1 MKIIGIQIAL
11 LGICTLTPGMARADV
26 SFYANELGGLSC
38 GKLLEATKS
47 KVGRAQVADWLNG
60 YVTGY
65 NYYAEK
71 PVMPPDNETSIAFAE
86 TFCRNNP
93 LANIVSGGAVLVQDL
108 GGPKVSFQY
117 ER

>member
-1 MKIIGIQIAL
+1 MKTFAAQTLCLGVAL
-11 LGICTLTPGMARADV
+11 ASVASARAEV
-26 SFYANELGGLSC
+26 SFYANGLGGLSC

-47 KVGRAQVADWLNG
+47 EVGRAQVADWLNG

-65 NYYAEK
+65 NYYASK
-71 PVMPPDNETSIAFAE
+71 PLLPSDKESSIAFAE

-93 LANIVSGGAVLVQDL
+93 LSNIVSAAAVLVQDL
-108 GGPKVSFQY
+108 GGPKVLFQY